1 MWLWEV
7 NISSDE
13 VLLHDHCHAK
23 RLLHHGKQSILLGVS
38 SGSVQIL
45 FYVIGCRS
53 VTSGCL
59 SPKAELVLH
68 FVPWLNFFCVATT
81 T

>member
-7 NISSDE
+7 NNSSDE
-13 VLLHDHCHAK
+13 VLLHNYCHAK

-38 SGSVQIL
+38 SVRSL
-45 FYVIGCRS
+45 SYVIGCRS

-68 FVPWLNFFCVATT
+68 FVPWLNFFCV
-81 T
+81 